1 MTEQPPSPDKRSLG
15 GERGQ
20 ASARVLRAVTRRGAG
35 IRARFPGETLS
46 SSGEARRK
54 DTALAEKVPDARP
67 LVRGLER
74 DLMCQ
79 KS

>member
-15 GERGQ
+15 GEHGQ

-35 IRARFPGETLS
+35 VRARFPGETLS
-46 SSGEARRK
+46 SSGEAGRK
-54 DTALAEKVPDARP
+54 GTALAEKVPDTRP

-74 DLMCQ
+74 DLVYR
-79 KS
+79 